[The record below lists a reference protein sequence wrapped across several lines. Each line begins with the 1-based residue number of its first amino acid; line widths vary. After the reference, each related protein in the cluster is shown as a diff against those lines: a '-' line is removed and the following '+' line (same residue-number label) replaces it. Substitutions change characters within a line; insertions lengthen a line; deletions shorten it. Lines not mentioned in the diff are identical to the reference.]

1 MDKTL
6 LLKTF
11 VVQENPG
18 LALTDPRFNELS
30 THIQSGDFKE
40 VANLAETIIS
50 EDIYDIRVICYFLY
64 GVFLEHGAVG
74 LQDIFQ
80 SILNVFS
87 ENWDALGPVKNKEK
101 QVTNSIKWLLKQLT
115 RKIDYEEKK
124 ESAEWISWQQD
135 ADTDTIEGIIDLCAE
150 LQKILSQQLG
160 DLASQLVDGISSI
173 KSWLGSL
180 LRLIYIPEPEPE
192 EEAVMD
198 ESEQAADAA
207 AVQGAQAGVPTT
219 SAASIPAGQGN
230 FHLTQLHKKIAAFQS
245 LIEKEKFE
253 QASLVAFDIDQIIE
267 NFDPRLYFPEIF
279 AEFSLKYS
287 MNIKEILTSK
297 KYVKSA
303 EWQALKEVYKV
314 DIDRFAAMDLDLDFS
329 QIQVEGGMGDDAGYD
344 DGYVD

>member
-1 MDKTL
+1 MDKSL

-11 VVQENPG
+11 VAQENPG

-30 THIQSGDFKE
+30 THIQSGDYKE

-50 EDIYDIRVICYFLY
+50 EDIYDVRVICYFLY

-74 LQDIFQ
+74 LKDIFQ
-80 SILNVFS
+80 SLLNVFN
-87 ENWDALGPVKNKEK
+87 ENWDAVGPVKNKEK
-101 QVTNSIKWLLKQLT
+101 QVTNSIKWLLKQLN

-124 ESAEWISWQQD
+124 ESAEWISWQQE
-135 ADTDTIEGIIDLCAE
+135 ANTEMVQEAIDLCAE
-150 LQKILSQQLG
+150 LQKTLSRSLE
-160 DLASQLVDGISSI
+160 DLASQLIDGISSI
-173 KSWLGSL
+173 KSWLDSF
-180 LRLIYIPEPEPE
+180 LRLIYKPEPEPEPEPE
-192 EEAVMD
+192 EETG
-198 ESEQAADAA
+198 EPEQAPEAA
-207 AVQGAQAGVPTT
+207 AENTAAAPTVPVAQM
-219 SAASIPAGQGN
+219 PAGQGS
-230 FHLTQLHKKIAAFQS
+230 FHLAQLHKKIAAFQS

-279 AEFSLKYS
+279 AEFSLQYS
-287 MNIKEILTSK
+287 MNIKEILSSK

-303 EWQALKEVYKV
+303 EWQALKELYKV

-329 QIQVEGGMGDDAGYD
+329 QIQVESEGGDSGYD